1 MNDDLNDVPAP
12 TSRQAARRQAP
23 RRHVPARTALLTVLG
38 LIAAGCSGAA
48 PEQTKGPVPESLE
61 LTLQPVGAAGPDP
74 FTPSSATAESAP
86 LQPPLPNTS
95 GRGVRTVGAA
105 TPGLYGG
112 TNRLG
117 SCDVER
123 QVAFLTSDAAKARS
137 FADAAGIEQEKIPD
151 FLRALTPVVL
161 RADTRVT
168 NHGFRDGRADGY
180 QSVLQAGTA
189 VLVDDHGMPRVRCGC
204 GNPLGAPR
212 SAKGNPVLKGDQ
224 WNGYQPNQVIVIE
237 PTVQII
243 KRLVIVNIADNTWIE
258 RKAGDDGAQD
268 KPPRAVPPY
277 DPADGIPNA
286 PATPADDPCAGTEA
300 DAPARTTPPSSPPP
314 AGPPTPPAGPPAAD
328 PDVHPA
334 PDPDVHPAP
343 DPAAPPLPGPEALAP
358 DAPDAGEPP
367 ASDLIPPPGLDPQA
381 PPAVPS
387 APGAAGPQ
395 AADPVGPDA
404 AAPAPAPSPCPSATA
419 KVPSAPASPQDA
431 PRGALPPSDGP
442 AATPP
447 DANGDLPRDL
457 PDPAAPSDPAPSD
470 PGLTYTPDD
479 GPGTGGDP
487 ALPPDAADPAAP
499 DGFPDG
505 QQAGDESPYL
515 ESA

>member
-1 MNDDLNDVPAP
+1 MNDLNDVPAP

-23 RRHVPARTALLTVLG
+23 RRHVPAHTALLAALG
-38 LIAAGCSGAA
+38 LIAAGCSGTA

-86 LQPPLPNTS
+86 VQPPLPNAS
-95 GRGVRTVGAA
+95 GRGIRTVGAA

-137 FADAAGIEQEKIPD
+137 FAQAAGIEQEKIPD

-168 NHGFRDGRADGY
+168 NHGFRDGRAEGY

-204 GNPLGAPR
+204 GNPLAAPR

-224 WNGYQPNQVIVIE
+224 WNGYQPTQVIVIE
-237 PTVQII
+237 PTIQVI
-243 KRLVIVNIADNTWIE
+243 KRLVIVNVADNTWIE

-268 KPPRAVPPY
+268 KPPRALPPY

-286 PATPADDPCAGTEA
+286 PATPTDDPCAGAEA
-300 DAPARTTPPSSPPP
+300 DGRARTTPPSAPPP
-314 AGPPTPPAGPPAAD
+314 AGPPAPSAGPPAAG
-328 PDVHPA
+328 PGGPPA
-334 PDPDVHPAP
+334 Q
-343 DPAAPPLPGPEALAP
+343 DPAQDPAQPPLPGPDAFVPDAFVP
-358 DAPDAGEPP
+358 DAPDGGEPP
-367 ASDLIPPPGLDPQA
+367 ASDLIPPPGLDPA
-381 PPAVPS
+381 TPPAV
-387 APGAAGPQ
+387 PGAAGPP
-395 AADPVGPDA
+395 AADPVGPGA
-404 AAPAPAPSPCPSATA
+404 ATPSPSPSPCPSTA
-419 KVPSAPASPQDA
+419 AGTVPRAPAAPQDV
-431 PRGALPPSDGP
+431 PGGGLPPSDGP

-447 DANGDLPRDL
+447 DAGGDLPRDL
-457 PDPAAPSDPAPSD
+457 PGNVPPDQAP
-470 PGLTYTPDD
+470 TYTPDD
-479 GPGTGGDP
+479 GPGTGGTDP

-505 QQAGDESPYL
+505 QQVTDQPPYL